1 MYYTDEEITDLVDTV
16 EQIMENEGD
25 SEEKLRAVCVLLKSK
40 VKHYDWVGFYVAD
53 KEKRILT
60 LGPFVGEPTE
70 HTRIAFGQGICGQ
83 AAEIKKPFIIQ
94 DVRKETNYLSCSV
107 KVMSEIV
114 MPVFKGDAIV
124 GELDIDSHTVSPFSE
139 KDTVLLERVCELI
152 APLLSTVKV

>member
-1 MYYTDEEITDLVDTV
+1 MYYTEKEVADLIDEVK
-16 EQIMENEGD
+16 QIMEDEGNN
-25 SEEKLRAVCVLLKSK
+25 EEKLHAVCVLLEKR
-40 VKHYDWVGFYVAD
+40 VQHYDWVGFYIAD
-53 KEKRILT
+53 EEKRILT

-83 AAEIKKPFIIQ
+83 AADIKKPFVIQ

-114 MPVFKGDAIV
+114 MPVFKEDAIV

-139 KDTVLLERVCELI
+139 RDTMLLEQVCELV
-152 APLLSTVKV
+152 APLF

>member
-1 MYYTDEEITDLVDTV
+1 MYYTEQELTNIITEVRK
-16 EQIMENEGD
+16 IIEGD
-25 SEEKLRAVCVLLKSK
+25 QGNEEKLKAVCVLLRDS
-40 VKHYDWVGFYVAD
+40 VRHYDWVGFYIAD
-53 KEKRILT
+53 EEKRILT

-114 MPVFKGDAIV
+114 MPVFRGDSII

-139 KDTVLLERVCELI
+139 KDTVLLEEVCELV
-152 APLLSTVKV
+152 APLLQR